1 MNGKRAIYI
10 FVSAIIAASVS
21 INLAYSQTERAAG
34 TYTANQFLSNVS
46 NNSIKLT
53 GNVTITSAMEIS
65 TSNFRNG
72 LTIDLNGYV
81 LQGNFGASAPGNEY
95 LIKTTGVSLTIINS
109 SSEQRTHTIEI
120 YDGTST
126 YTKQF
131 TGGIIAN
138 KFNHAIAVTGSNTNN
153 NITRGSCTISN
164 CKIVGCSTSESGAAI
179 NIFTYGGKV
188 SVNNVEICYNYA
200 KKAGAAIYGIGAT
213 ITNSKI
219 QFNKAEQFNKTDVHG
234 GAISIPARGANHSTE
249 ANTITGSTISYN
261 YSPTNGGGIYSKDA
275 ITITNSVI
283 EYNYAMATATGA
295 TTDTGRG
302 GGFYFSGG
310 KEFVLDN
317 TKVRYNAA
325 MQFGGGGQIE
335 SNASLVLRNESAID
349 HNQAVIRGGGA
360 LHMTSGAKL
369 TLNDGTSISNNRA
382 NGWGGAIHGSRD
394 CTINLI
400 GGTMSGNA
408 VNGRG
413 GAINVSAGSALT
425 LGGTTISNNTAQEGY
440 NHKYSTVTTNFTT
453 GTCTWTDPTGGEDST
468 IPAYGGGVAVDAGK
482 CIIDG
487 SVVSGNSAAFA
498 GGGIALIMDSYR
510 NTNGGL
516 ITGSIAPTLILNSGE
531 ISSNSTDGNGGG
543 VYVMK
548 NNDPEITT
556 IPISSATIN
565 GGSISGNT
573 SEADGGGIYLDDGN
587 VTVTQGE
594 FSGNEAKSRGGAL
607 YINSGT
613 VSLNKVAMNSN
624 TATGDGGGL
633 YLGSGELEIGD
644 DADNTITK
652 NKAANGAGVC
662 IADGTLS
669 VNQCDISDNIASNY
683 GGGVYV
689 MNTSSTNITLS
700 GGGVFE
706 RNSAEAGGG
715 LAVGGAINL
724 SFQGSIQSNKATNG
738 GGVYLFKG
746 SSGTGP
752 TLTFQGGYIRNN
764 QATGN
769 SGATGNGKTAT
780 EIGGFGGGI
789 FLDAG
794 STFTTNI
801 TGNAV
806 FGFYGNMANKGA
818 DDIFANGSSTSITI
832 PYVANMRLNDYDVQT
847 NELYWVEDFVNED
860 TGYNQL
866 TSGNGKNDYPDQKIW
881 RYRELLNQNSTY
893 IPRVEVDN
901 SGRTLTGYTCLTLGY
916 SLVFVEVTRVGLK
929 SGDTAPY
936 QISYK
941 KNDTKTPYNKIIFI
955 GQEGDVPLTRK
966 IALPSGDW
974 IFEELNWG
982 WKYDHTKAKYEAWH
996 GSGTPVEYP
1005 NYIDIQTNQNT
1016 KIKITNYQIENANSQ
1031 VGFEYNVINR
1041 LKND

>member
-1 MNGKRAIYI
+1 MNGKRALYTI
-10 FVSAIIAASVS
+10 FTTILSFILLLSVNRFSFAQSAWSYGYNISASKTVS
-21 INLAYSQTERAAG
+21 
-34 TYTANQFLSNVS
+34 
-46 NNSIKLT
+46 LT
-53 GNVTITSAMEIS
+53 GNVYLTEDVVINSGATLTIQNGANTPVTIYNGANNTTGTGNRMFQINQGGTLIIKGAQGKQIILDGRAGFEVNDKGYLRFDTKPTNSTKLNEGIRNQGTLSLEYVTIRDVCGSVDNNGGAIYVDNAKGKTTIKNSTITLCYAMNGSAIHIPVQGTNNSDDCAVLIENSTISQCGTWLDKNDTWGGTIRTQGATQSNLTLKNVTFDHNIS
-65 TSNFRNG
+65 TNG
-72 LTIDLNGYV
+72 AGIYWNAAGGTAKCSIDGCTFQNNISTWDG
-81 LQGNFGASAPGNEY
+81 GALFME
-95 LIKTTGVSLTIINS
+95 TTF
-109 SSEQRTHTIEI
+109 E
-120 YDGTST
+120 
-126 YTKQF
+126 F
-131 TGGIIAN
+131 TGGKTTIRNNQAL
-138 KFNHAIAVTGSNTNN
+138 GERNTNK
-153 NITRGSCTISN
+153 GL
-164 CKIVGCSTSESGAAI
+164 SG
-179 NIFTYGGKV
+179 
-188 SVNNVEICYNYA
+188 
-200 KKAGAAIYGIGAT
+200 
-213 ITNSKI
+213 
-219 QFNKAEQFNKTDVHG
+219 
-234 GAISIPARGANHSTE
+234 R
-249 ANTITGSTISYN
+249 
-261 YSPTNGGGIYSKDA
+261 GGGIYIGGYEGDLIKGGDFTFDLSDKVEVTD
-275 ITITNSVI
+275 NSAK
-283 EYNYAMATATGA
+283 N
-295 TTDTGRG
+295 
-302 GGFYFSGG
+302 
-310 KEFVLDN
+310 
-317 TKVRYNAA
+317 
-325 MQFGGGGQIE
+325 GGGGVVFYFGKLTYSENTTITAKINGCNIS
-335 SNASLVLRNESAID
+335 SNIAGNE
-349 HNQAVIRGGGA
+349 GGGINFFDDPDYTNDKVK
-360 LHMTSGAKL
+360 LGIELNSG
-369 TLNDGTSISNNRA
+369 TISGNTA
-382 NGWGGAIHGSRD
+382 SEKGGAIYVDG
-394 CTINLI
+394 INI
-400 GGTMSGNA
+400 SSSQNQDDNISISANSITGEGGL
-408 VNGRG
+408 G
-413 GAINVSAGSALT
+413 GAIYVTNGNVT
-425 LGGTTISNNTAQEGY
+425 LGN
-440 NHKYSTVTTNFTT
+440 
-453 GTCTWTDPTGGEDST
+453 ST
-468 IPAYGGGVAVDAGK
+468 INQ
-482 CIIDG
+482 
-487 SVVSGNSAAFA
+487 NSA
-498 GGGIALIMDSYR
+498 
-510 NTNGGL
+510 TK
-516 ITGSIAPTLILNSGE
+516 
-531 ISSNSTDGNGGG
+531 GNGGG
-543 VYVMK
+543 LYVDNGTLSIASSK
-548 NNDPEITT
+548 VASFESNGAKDGGAAYVNGTVTVGGTANIT
-556 IPISSATIN
+556 SNQA
-565 GGSISGNT
+565 
-573 SEADGGGIYLDDGN
+573 SEDGGGIFVNNGN
-587 VTVTQGE
+587 FTVTGQVNISSNTSAG
-594 FSGNEAKSRGGAL
+594 KGAGA
-607 YINSGT
+607 YIGAGT
-613 VSLNKVAMNSN
+613 VSIKSCSISNN

-769 SGATGNGKTAT
+769 SGATGNEKTAT

-866 TSGNGKNDYPDQKIW
+866 TSGNGENDYPDQKIW

-893 IPRVEVDN
+893 IPRVEVGTY
-901 SGRTLTGYTCLTLGY
+901 GRTLTGYTCLTLGY

-941 KNDTKTPYNKIIFI
+941 KNDQKTPYNKIIFI
-955 GQEGDVPLTRK
+955 GQEGDVSLTRK

-1005 NYIDIQTNQNT
+1005 NPNYIHIQTNQNT
-1016 KIKITNYQIENANSQ
+1016 KIRITNSQIENANSQ

>member
-21 INLAYSQTERAAG
+21 INLAYSQTVSEG
-34 TYTANQFLSNVS
+34 TYTGAEFLNKVS
-46 NNSIKLT
+46 NNSIKLI
-53 GNVTITSAMEIS
+53 GDVTITSQI
-65 TSNFRNG
+65 TITTP
-72 LTIDLNGYV
+72 LTIDLNGHV
-81 LQGNFGASAPGNEY
+81 LQGDFGNSAPGEGY
-95 LIKTTGVSLTIINS
+95 LIRINGVSLTIKNS
-109 SSEQRTHTIEI
+109 SSEQENHAIDI
-120 YDGTST
+120 YDGTRT
-126 YTKQF
+126 HTMNF

-138 KFNHAIAVTGSNTNN
+138 KFNRAIAVTGTNAS
-153 NITRGSCTISN
+153 TRGTCTISN
-164 CKIVGCSTSESGAAI
+164 CKIVGCSTSGSGAAI

-188 SVNNVEICYNYA
+188 SINNVEICYNYA
-200 KKAGAAIYGIGAT
+200 TGNGAAIYGIGAT
-213 ITNSKI
+213 ITNSKL
-219 QFNKAEQFNKTDVHG
+219 QFNKAGGETVGTAVGVGG

-249 ANTITGSTISYN
+249 ANSITGSTISHN
-261 YSPTNGGGIYSKDA
+261 YTPKNGGGIYSKDA

-317 TKVRYNAA
+317 TKVLNNAA
-325 MQFGGGGQIE
+325 MLFGGGGQIE

-349 HNQAVIRGGGA
+349 RNQAVIRGGGA

-400 GGTMSGNA
+400 GGTMSENA

-425 LGGTTISNNTAQEGY
+425 LGGTTISKNTAQEGY
-440 NHKYSTVTTNFTT
+440 NHKYSTVTTDFTT
-453 GTCTWTDPTGGEDST
+453 GKCTWTPPTGGEDST

-487 SVVSGNSAAFA
+487 SVVSGNRAAFA
-498 GGGIALIMDSYR
+498 GGGIALIMDSYK
-510 NTNGGL
+510 NNNGT
-516 ITGSIAPTLILNSGE
+516 IIDGSIAPTLILNRGE
-531 ISSNSTDGNGGG
+531 ISSNSTDGKGGG

-548 NNDPEITT
+548 NNETEITT
-556 IPISSATIN
+556 ISSATIN

-573 SEADGGGIYLDDGN
+573 SKEDGGGIYLDDGN

-607 YINSGT
+607 YVNSGT

-633 YLGSGELEIGD
+633 YLGSGTLSIGD
-644 DADNTITK
+644 DAGNTVK
-652 NKAANGAGVC
+652 GNSAANGAGVC
-662 IADGTLS
+662 IADGSLS
-669 VNQCDISDNIASNY
+669 VNKCDISYNIASNY

-689 MNTSSTNITLS
+689 MNTSPTNITLS

-706 RNSAEAGGG
+706 HNSAKAGGG

-724 SFQGSIQSNKATNG
+724 SFEGSIQSNKATNG
-738 GGVYLFKG
+738 GGIYLFKG

-752 TLTFQGGYIRNN
+752 TLRFQGGYIRNN

-769 SGATGNGKTAT
+769 SGATGNGKTA
-780 EIGGFGGGI
+780 EQIGGFGGGI

-866 TSGNGKNDYPDQKIW
+866 TSGNGENDYPDQKIW

-893 IPRVEVDN
+893 IPRVEVGN
-901 SGRTLTGYTCLTLGY
+901 SGMTLTGYTCLTLGY

-982 WKYDHTKAKYEAWH
+982 WKYDHTKAKYKAWH